1 MNLSSSSRTPVRRT
15 ADDREERRV
24 RIMAMVRS
32 GLFSYEAIAREHQL
46 TRTRIRQIVAASA
59 PTERSG
65 ARVDQMRVRMARLEP
80 ALRLAARGVEKGQLS
95 AIGPLL
101 QVLDRLDR
109 YAAVAEAPPPC
120 DENAREKRLAKLD
133 RGCALGYPG
142 GKWREPADR
151 GLSSRRPPMPRGNA
165 SPKPLRSQLIVDLF
179 NRGVSVGGIA
189 AREGLGAK
197 RSLPGNGA
205 ARA

>member
-65 ARVDQMRVRMARLEP
+65 ARVDQMRVRMARLES
-80 ALRLAARGVEKGQLS
+80 ALRLAARRGE
-95 AIGPLL
+95 GPTQRYRPFAAGARPAR
-101 QVLDRLDR
+101 QVRR
-109 YAAVAEAPPPC
+109 GRRGAAALRRERAQEA
-120 DENAREKRLAKLD
+120 ARQTRP

-151 GLSSRRPPMPRGNA
+151 GLRSRRPPMPRGNA
-165 SPKPLRSQLIVDLF
+165 SHKPP
-179 NRGVSVGGIA
+179 A
-189 AREGLGAK
+189 
-197 RSLPGNGA
+197 
-205 ARA
+205 

>member
-120 DENAREKRLAKLD
+120 DEKRARSGSPNST

-142 GKWREPADR
+142 GEWREPADR
-151 GLSSRRPPMPRGNA
+151 GLRSRRPPMPRGNA

-179 NRGVSVGGIA
+179 NRGVSVAGIA

>member
-133 RGCALGYPG
+133 RA
-142 GKWREPADR
+142 
-151 GLSSRRPPMPRGNA
+151 
-165 SPKPLRSQLIVDLF
+165 
-179 NRGVSVGGIA
+179 A
-189 AREGLGAK
+189 ARSGIREV
-197 RSLPGNGA
+197 NGA
-205 ARA
+205 SRPIGACAAGARRCRVETQVPSPCVVS

>member
-65 ARVDQMRVRMARLEP
+65 ARVDQMRVRMARLES
-80 ALRLAARGVEKGQLS
+80 ALRLAARRGE
-95 AIGPLL
+95 GPTQRYRPFAAGARPAR
-101 QVLDRLDR
+101 QVRR
-109 YAAVAEAPPPC
+109 GRRGAAALRRERAQEA
-120 DENAREKRLAKLD
+120 ARQTRP

-151 GLSSRRPPMPRGNA
+151 GLRSRRRPMQRGTQVP
-165 SPKPLRSQLIVDLF
+165 SPCV
-179 NRGVSVGGIA
+179 VS
-189 AREGLGAK
+189 
-197 RSLPGNGA
+197 
-205 ARA
+205 

>member
-65 ARVDQMRVRMARLEP
+65 ARVDQMRVRGSAARRAGRGEGP
-80 ALRLAARGVEKGQLS
+80 AQRYRPFAAGARPARQVRRGRRGAAALRRERAREAARQTR
-95 AIGPLL
+95 P
-101 QVLDRLDR
+101 
-109 YAAVAEAPPPC
+109 
-120 DENAREKRLAKLD
+120 

-151 GLSSRRPPMPRGNA
+151 GLRSRRRPMPRGNA
-165 SPKPLRSQLIVDLF
+165 SPKPLRSQLIVDLL
-179 NRGVSVGGIA
+179 NRGVSVAGIA

>member
-1 MNLSSSSRTPVRRT
+1 MNLSSSSRTPVRT

-65 ARVDQMRVRMARLEP
+65 ARVGQMRVRMARLEP
-80 ALRLAARGVEKGQLS
+80 ALRLATRGVEKGQLS

-133 RGCALGYPG
+133 RA
-142 GKWREPADR
+142 
-151 GLSSRRPPMPRGNA
+151 
-165 SPKPLRSQLIVDLF
+165 
-179 NRGVSVGGIA
+179 
-189 AREGLGAK
+189 
-197 RSLPGNGA
+197 A
-205 ARA
+205 ARAGIREVNGASRPIGACAAGARRCGGKRKSQAPA